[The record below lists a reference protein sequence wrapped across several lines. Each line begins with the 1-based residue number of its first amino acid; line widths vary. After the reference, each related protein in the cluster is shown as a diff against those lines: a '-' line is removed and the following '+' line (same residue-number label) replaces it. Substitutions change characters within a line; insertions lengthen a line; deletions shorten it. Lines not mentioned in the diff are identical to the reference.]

1 MTSSFEAFSD
11 FIFLIV
17 FPWAVTFSHNER
29 SPLAPLEAAV
39 AAGAAGDA
47 VPAGFLL
54 ASYSEP
60 VAALYRVVKWARN
73 LIVLF
78 AKVAKIAIFYLKKSG
93 DNQFRLT
100 FQKNCSSI

>member
-29 SPLAPLEAAV
+29 SPLAAPLALETAV
-39 AAGAAGDA
+39 AGAAGDA

-73 LIVLF
+73 PIVLF
-78 AKVAKIAIFYLKKSG
+78 AKVAKIASFYLKKSE
-93 DNQFRLT
+93 QF
-100 FQKNCSSI
+100 SSI

>member
-17 FPWAVTFSHNER
+17 LPWAVTFSHNER
-29 SPLAPLEAAV
+29 SPLALEAA

-47 VPAGFLL
+47 IPAGFLL

-60 VAALYRVVKWARN
+60 VAALYRVVKLDRN
-73 LIVLF
+73 PIV
-78 AKVAKIAIFYLKKSG
+78 
-93 DNQFRLT
+93 
-100 FQKNCSSI
+100 